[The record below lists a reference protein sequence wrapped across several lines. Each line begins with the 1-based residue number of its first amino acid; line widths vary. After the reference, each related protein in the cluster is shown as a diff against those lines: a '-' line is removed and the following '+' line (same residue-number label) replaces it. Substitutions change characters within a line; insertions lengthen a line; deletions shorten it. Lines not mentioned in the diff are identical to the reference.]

1 YKGQKAGTFGVL
13 GAFSFYPS
21 KNLGALGDAGAII
34 TDDAQYMGLLKQLR
48 NYGSHNKYYNDLIG
62 LNSRLDE
69 LQALFLKIK

>member
-1 YKGQKAGTFGVL
+1 MDRIGEIASKYGLPIIEDCAQAHDATYRGQKAGTFGVL

-48 NYGSHNKYYNDLIG
+48 
-62 LNSRLDE
+62 
-69 LQALFLKIK
+69 